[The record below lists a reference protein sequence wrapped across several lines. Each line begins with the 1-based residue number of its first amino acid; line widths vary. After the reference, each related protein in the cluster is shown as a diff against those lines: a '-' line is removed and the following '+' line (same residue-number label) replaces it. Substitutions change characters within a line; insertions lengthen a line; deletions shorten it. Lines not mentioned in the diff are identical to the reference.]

1 MTEESV
7 EAPGRSRGRPKV
19 LSDAERRDRLVEV
32 ATGLFADLGFG
43 RTTMDLV
50 AARAHVSKQT
60 LYRLFPNKSTLFV
73 AAIERHRQ
81 SMLKL
86 PGDYDEVPLAEAL
99 ARIFRADLDRASFRD
114 HMRLIETALAE
125 SVQYPEVAETLHR
138 YGAAPSR
145 AELAGWLAHEMARGR
160 LAHHDDPPALADIL
174 MHMIFSTVRFHCEGP
189 CAADTAVDRETLV
202 RRCIDVFLHGTVP
215 R

>member
-1 MTEESV
+1 MTEEGAG
-7 EAPGRSRGRPKV
+7 APGRSRGRPKV
-19 LSDAERRDRLVEV
+19 LSDAERQDRLVEV

-43 RTTMDLV
+43 RTTMDQV

-60 LYRLFPNKSTLFV
+60 LYRLFPNKGRLF
-73 AAIERHRQ
+73 AAVIERHRQ

-86 PGDYDEVPLAEAL
+86 PGDYDDVPLAEAL
-99 ARIFRADLDRASFRD
+99 ATIFRADLDRASFRD

-125 SVQYPEVAETLHR
+125 SVQHPEVSETLHR

-145 AELAGWLAHEMARGR
+145 AELATWLAHEMERGR
-160 LAHHDDPPALADIL
+160 LARHGDPAALADIL
-174 MHMIFSTVRFHCEGP
+174 MHMIFATVRFHCEGP
-189 CAADTAVDRETLV
+189 CAAEAEADRPVLV
-202 RRCIDVFLHGTVP
+202 RRCIDAFLNGTVP